1 MIFVEIT
8 ATVLG
13 LLQGFFALL
22 NKKSNWIFYGL
33 QMLCMIVFSLKN
45 KLYGDVL
52 NSSVYLLLGVYGFV
66 FWSSEKAQITECSK
80 QERAGYVLLILMGTF
95 IVFFVLRG
103 SDDPLPFLDA
113 FTTTSS
119 FVATYYMVLKKIDTW
134 FIWLINDI
142 FYIVQYAMLEQT
154 AYYLMMLNII
164 WSVMAVASLFNWYRI
179 MKGRKI

>member
-66 FWSSEKAQITECSK
+66 FWSSE
-80 QERAGYVLLILMGTF
+80 
-95 IVFFVLRG
+95 
-103 SDDPLPFLDA
+103 
-113 FTTTSS
+113 
-119 FVATYYMVLKKIDTW
+119 
-134 FIWLINDI
+134 N
-142 FYIVQYAMLEQT
+142 
-154 AYYLMMLNII
+154 
-164 WSVMAVASLFNWYRI
+164 
-179 MKGRKI
+179 